1 MEAIEKF
8 VNSGNRMLI
17 SQFRQR
23 ALAKMN
29 GAT

>member
-1 MEAIEKF
+1 MEVIGKF
-8 VNSGNRMLI
+8 INSGNRMLQ